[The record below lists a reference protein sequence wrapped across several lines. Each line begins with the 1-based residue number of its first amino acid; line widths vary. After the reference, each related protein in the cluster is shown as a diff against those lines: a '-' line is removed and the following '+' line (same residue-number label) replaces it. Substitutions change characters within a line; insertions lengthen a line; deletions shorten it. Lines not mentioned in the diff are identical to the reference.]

1 MHAPSPATLAPRFLA
16 WWRKIGGAS
25 LSLSIAIHGLLLF
38 VAALLLAQVVQEKP
52 KIDFLSGHPVAT
64 ANNAASDALHE
75 RIQDARRPTPKRDSP
90 ASRIAVA
97 MARPTIP
104 LPDPAAEFA
113 SVPVAISSLASAAS
127 ARGQDFSA
135 DSFKSGNSTGQG
147 AGLLD
152 GRAPFEGV
160 LKSRC
165 NMVERLQKLR
175 ENGGDENCE
184 RAVSNALE
192 WIRQKQSADG
202 SWGTLHKGAMTG
214 LALLCYLG
222 RCYDGDSVYGDTVTR
237 AMLQLVEL
245 AQKNPYHIFS
255 STPEQHA
262 ASYEHGIATYALG
275 EMWSFMR
282 LGKKQMPGV
291 REAFER
297 GVQVIIENQLPD
309 GGWGYGEDFC
319 YRKTGAGD
327 LSVTGWQF
335 QALKAA
341 HYSGLKIEG
350 LHKSIDRAVD
360 YLASKQSKDG
370 GFGGTNR
377 EQGYNQWNLTG
388 VGLLGLQ
395 TLGKGRTKEIKRGVQ
410 FAQDFIMKEPP
421 RWGRNANLYAWYYL
435 AQSMFQE
442 GGEAWTHWN
451 SAVLPQLLAN
461 QVSDGSWKPETADN
475 SIASTAPA
483 GADREVYRTT
493 LCTLMLEV
501 YYRYLKV
508 GDRESGSLFQP

>member
-1 MHAPSPATLAPRFLA
+1 
-16 WWRKIGGAS
+16 
-25 LSLSIAIHGLLLF
+25 
-38 VAALLLAQVVQEKP
+38 
-52 KIDFLSGHPVAT
+52 
-64 ANNAASDALHE
+64 
-75 RIQDARRPTPKRDSP
+75 
-90 ASRIAVA
+90 
-97 MARPTIP
+97 
-104 LPDPAAEFA
+104 
-113 SVPVAISSLASAAS
+113 
-127 ARGQDFSA
+127 
-135 DSFKSGNSTGQG
+135 
-147 AGLLD
+147 
-152 GRAPFEGV
+152 
-160 LKSRC
+160 
-165 NMVERLQKLR
+165 VERLQKLR
-175 ENGGDENCE
+175 ENGGDEKCE

-192 WIRQKQSADG
+192 WLRAKQNADG
-202 SWGTLHKGAMTG
+202 SWGRQHKGAMTG

-222 RCYDGDSVYGDTVTR
+222 RCYDADSVYGDTVSR

-245 AQKNPYHIFS
+245 AQKNPRHIFS
-255 STPEQHA
+255 ETPEQHA
-262 ASYEHGIATYALG
+262 AAYEHGIATYALG
-275 EMWSFMR
+275 ELWSFMR
-282 LGKKQMPGV
+282 LGQRQMPGV

-297 GVQVIIENQLPD
+297 GVQTIIENQLPD

-341 HYSGLKIEG
+341 HYSGLKIDG

-370 GFGGTNR
+370 GFGVTNR

-410 FAQDFIMKEPP
+410 FVQDFIAKEPP
-421 RWGRNANLYAWYYL
+421 QWERNANLYAWYYL

-442 GGEAWTHWN
+442 GGEAWSQWN

-461 QVSDGSWKPETADN
+461 QTTEGSWRPETADN
-475 SIASTAPA
+475 SIGSTAPA

-501 YYRYLKV
+501 YFRYLKV
-508 GDRESGSLFQP
+508 GDRDSGSPFAP